1 MFHMSRQVMQ
11 YSTRII
17 YVLVAIILSACASS
31 HEKIK
36 ELPPPVYPPPPEE
49 PRYYYERTIRSSF
62 DVKEITTADR
72 FRFAVTGSPGS
83 GGGLAKPYGIAVYQG
98 RVYVSDTVQRAVL
111 MFDVPGR
118 DFKVI
123 GTDGPGT
130 INKPI
135 GLAVSRD
142 GELYVCDNSG
152 KRVVVFD
159 KDGNYLRAIGGSEY
173 FSRPSGVALSPD
185 GVKLYV
191 VDTGGVDDKEH
202 HQFTIWNAKTGAF
215 IKSVGHRGSEP
226 GEFNLPL
233 QIATAPDGTIYVVD
247 GGNFRV
253 QSFTPEGQFIRKVGA
268 VGVKTGQ
275 FSRPKGIAVDKEGNF
290 YVIDTGFGNFQI
302 FNKEGQ
308 LLLFIGSRGSNGG
321 PGEYMLPAGI
331 AVDEDGRIYMVDQY
345 FKKVDI
351 FRPARLQP
359 NEGWLSTKN
368 KPNKKK

>member
-1 MFHMSRQVMQ
+1 MFHMSRQVMR
-11 YSTRII
+11 YFSKIAF
-17 YVLVAIILSACASS
+17 VLVAIGLAACTPP
-31 HEKIK
+31 EKPR
-36 ELPPPVYPPPPEE
+36 EQPPLVYPPPPEQ
-49 PRYYYERTIRSSF
+49 PRYYYERTLRTSF

-72 FRFAVTGSPGS
+72 LRMAVTGSAGGS
-83 GGGLAKPYGIAVYQG
+83 GGGLAKPYGITVFQG
-98 RVYVSDTVQRAVL
+98 RVYVSDTVQRSVL

-123 GTDGPGT
+123 GGEGPGALQ
-130 INKPI
+130 KPI
-135 GLAVSRD
+135 GITMSRD

-152 KRVVVFD
+152 KRVVVYD
-159 KDGNYLRAIGGSEY
+159 KDGNYLRAIGGADY
-173 FSRPSGVALSPD
+173 FSRPSGVATSPD
-185 GVKLYV
+185 GTRLYV
-191 VDTGGVDDKEH
+191 IDTGGVDDNEH

-226 GEFNLPL
+226 GEFNLAL

-253 QSFTPEGQFIRKVGA
+253 QAFTPDGQFIKKIGA
-268 VGVKTGQ
+268 VGVKSGQ
-275 FSRPKGIAVDKEGNF
+275 FSRPKGIAVDGEGNF

-308 LLLFIGSRGSNGG
+308 LLLFIGTRGSYGG

-331 AVDEDGRIYMVDQY
+331 AVDEDGRVYMVDQY
-345 FKKVDI
+345 FKKVDV

-368 KPNKKK
+368 KPGKKK